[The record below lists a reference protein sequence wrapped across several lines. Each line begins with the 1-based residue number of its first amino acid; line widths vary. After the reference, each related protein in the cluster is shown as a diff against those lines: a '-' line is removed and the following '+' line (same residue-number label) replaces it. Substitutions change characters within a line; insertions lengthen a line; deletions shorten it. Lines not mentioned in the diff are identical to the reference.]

1 MTILWQ
7 ALDKAELVWGDRWPS
22 ALFGLLK
29 LMCFTLIGFNGQ
41 SLHENNES
49 QGDCFILLLL
59 SLRHGLSCSQG
70 LVDWILLAHFDS
82 LLSVSLGE

>member
-1 MTILWQ
+1 MTNLWQ

-49 QGDCFILLLL
+49 QGDCFYFIAPLIETWPLLLPG
-59 SLRHGLSCSQG
+59 SGGLDTACP
-70 LVDWILLAHFDS
+70 F
-82 LLSVSLGE
+82 